1 MQESK
6 KASSPGPVC
15 AENIPPLDPRLHHQL
30 FHHCNSPVHIYK
42 LLQDN
47 KNDPVFKVCILMS
60 LHALATQPLSQ
71 EIHSKT

>member
-1 MQESK
+1 
-6 KASSPGPVC
+6 
-15 AENIPPLDPRLHHQL
+15 
-30 FHHCNSPVHIYK
+30 VHIYK